1 MNNIDAIEVLK
12 AIYPSQKEIK
22 TGEYDHVADALDDA
36 ITALEKQIP
45 YKPTSNVKFGI
56 GKCKCG
62 VEFLDKDTAYCGNC
76 GQKLDWEGKDE

>member
-1 MNNIDAIEVLK
+1 MSDINCAIESLK
-12 AIYPSQKEIK
+12 LHK
-22 TGEYDHVADALDDA
+22 TFSISDLAPLSDEDIDMA

>member
-1 MNNIDAIEVLK
+1 MSDINCAIESLK
-12 AIYPSQKEIK
+12 LHK
-22 TGEYDHVADALDDA
+22 TFSISDLAPLSDEDIDMA

-76 GQKLDWEGKDE
+76 GQKLDWEEN